1 MENETGLQEEFGE
14 ILARLEAVRVSIES
28 SDFDANFEAARFNN
42 YVTTAQSAI
51 KAAQSIAREES
62 ERSRQ

>member
-62 ERSRQ
+62 ERSRR